1 LINKERKVI
10 KTFALLN
17 ILLTFALMMLGSYT
31 QSSAAGL
38 ECLNWPICYQ
48 VTTASSM
55 SLFGIGY
62 ALLHRAIAGLVILL
76 NTYLFFK
83 DKSNKAYRI
92 GLFLLIIQSILGGLN
107 VFYKFPTIMSVG
119 HLYISIAYIVIFAR
133 SLFHFDST
141 RKLDTSTGAV
151 KDLISLSILFVIIQ
165 FFLGGLINHTS
176 SALNCSNGTIVS
188 FACFE
193 AGDYYWWPL
202 KVSSKIHMLHR
213 FNSVLILV
221 SVVSIFLVC
230 ALKKL
235 RELYLPA
242 IFGLWM
248 IGNQMIGAGKMLSDL
263 SLGNSSLSESLH
275 LLLATCLL
283 IVLFYQRG
291 LVCYLE
297 KMSFG
302 KEKETFLSDL
312 FELTKPRLGLL
323 VVATIFSGVLL
334 SGEVVDFF
342 YLSWAI
348 FLSTLIVASATT
360 LNCYMEVEVDAKME
374 RTKNRAL
381 PSGRLSKNAA
391 LIQGIILIALAF
403 PLTGFTVNWSTA
415 LLGLIAFA
423 LYLFAYTPMKQF
435 SPFALYVG
443 AIPGA
448 IPPVMGRTIVVGY
461 IDPLAWILFAVLF
474 VWQLPHFMAISIY
487 HNDDYLSGGIKVYS
501 HFWNEK
507 LLKIA
512 IFLLTIILVLISLL
526 PTYLGLMPFAYCIAA
541 TILGLVFIALSS
553 IGFFTKTKESY
564 VAWARRYFWGSIIY
578 LPLLMA
584 AMIFLS

>member
-1 LINKERKVI
+1 M
-10 KTFALLN
+10 T
-17 ILLTFALMMLGSYT
+17 LGSYT

-48 VTTASSM
+48 VTAQPSM
-55 SLFGIGY
+55 SLFGISY
-62 ALLHRAIAGLVILL
+62 AFLHRAIAGLVIIL

-83 DKSNKAYRI
+83 DRENRAYRL
-92 GLFLLIIQSILGGLN
+92 GLFLLIVQSILGGLN
-107 VFYKFPTIMSVG
+107 VFYKFPTIMSVA
-119 HLYISIAYIVIFAR
+119 HLYISIAYIIIFAR
-133 SLFHFDST
+133 SLFHFDSS
-141 RKLDTSTGAV
+141 RKLTVKTGLI
-151 KDLISLSILFVIIQ
+151 KDLISLSIVFVVIQ
-165 FFLGGLINHTS
+165 FFLGGIINHTS
-176 SALNCSNGTIVS
+176 SALTCSDGAKVS
-188 FACFE
+188 FSCFE
-193 AGDYYWWPL
+193 AGAYTWFPM

-213 FNSVLILV
+213 FNSVLILL
-221 SVVSIFLVC
+221 SVVSIFLIS
-230 ALKKL
+230 ALKKF
-235 RELYLPA
+235 RELYMPA

-248 IGNQMIGAGKMLSDL
+248 IGNQVVGAGKMLSDMAI
-263 SLGNSSLSESLH
+263 GDSSLSQSLH

-283 IVLFYQRG
+283 IVLFYLRG

-297 KMSFG
+297 RKSFG
-302 KEKETFLSDL
+302 VEKETFLSDL

-334 SGEVVDFF
+334 SGEIVDFF

-360 LNCYMEVEVDAKME
+360 LNCYMEIDVDAKME

-391 LIQGIILIALAF
+391 LTQGILLIAIAF
-403 PLTGFTVNWSTA
+403 PLTGLTVNWSTA
-415 LLGLIAFA
+415 ILGMVAFLI
-423 LYLFAYTPMKQF
+423 YLFAYTPMKQH

-474 VWQLPHFMAISIY
+474 IWQLPHFMAISIY

-526 PTYLGLMPFAYCIAA
+526 PTYLELMPYGYCIAA
-541 TILGLVFIALSS
+541 FILGLVFIVLSA
-553 IGFFTKTKESY
+553 IGFFTKTKENY
-564 VAWARRYFWGSIIY
+564 VSWARRYFWGSIIY